1 VSTKRRAI
9 RVPELRIPLD
19 PAAAEPLHQQVY
31 RGVRGAI
38 LSGSLPAGAQLPSTR
53 RLADDLAVSRTT
65 VLVAFGQLVAEGYIV
80 GAVGS
85 GSYVASQIPDHLLQ
99 VGRPAPRS
107 ARVEREAIAVSRR
120 AQAIT
125 RTPRRIPRLYP
136 GAFWTGV
143 PPVDEFPLRTWSRL
157 AARRQ
162 RNLTT
167 AQLLHT
173 SPAGHAPLREAIVTH
188 LASARGVRCDASQII
203 ILCSA
208 QEGLDVACRSLL
220 DEGDAAWLE
229 DPCWVGSRGALLSA
243 GARVVPVPVD
253 RHGLDVQKGIAL
265 APDARLVYVSP
276 SHQYPMGVTLTLER
290 RLSLLD
296 WAARTRSWIVEDDYD
311 SEYRYTGRPITALQ
325 GLDRAGRVIY
335 LGTFNKTIFP
345 ALRIAFLVV
354 PPGLVETIFRVRGIG
369 GQHVPIVDQLILTD
383 FIMEGHFARHLRRMR
398 AIGRERRDAL
408 LSAAARDLTGLLDVE
423 QTETG
428 LHTVGWLPPGVDDG
442 AASAAA
448 DQQNV
453 EVLPISRC
461 YSGRCPRPGLLL
473 GYAGLKPHEISAGV
487 RRLAAALKT
496 VVR

>member
-1 VSTKRRAI
+1 
-9 RVPELRIPLD
+9 
-19 PAAAEPLHQQVY
+19 
-31 RGVRGAI
+31 
-38 LSGSLPAGAQLPSTR
+38 
-53 RLADDLAVSRTT
+53 
-65 VLVAFGQLVAEGYIV
+65 V

-99 VGRPAPRS
+99 VGRASTPA
-107 ARVEREAIAVSRR
+107 ARMEGASVTLSKRALAVS
-120 AQAIT
+120 
-125 RTPRRIPRLYP
+125 RTPRRVPRLYP

-143 PPVDEFPLRTWSRL
+143 PPVDEFPLKLWSRL

-162 RNLTT
+162 RNLAT

-208 QEGLDVACRSLL
+208 QEGLDVACRTLL

-253 RHGLDVQKGIAL
+253 RQGLDVQQGIAL

-290 RLSLLD
+290 RLLLLD
-296 WAARTRSWIVEDDYD
+296 WAGRGNSWIVEDDYD

-345 ALRIAFLVV
+345 ALRIAYLVV
-354 PPGLVETIFRVRGIG
+354 PPALVEPMFRMRAIG
-369 GQHVPIVDQLILTD
+369 GQHVPLVDQLVLTD

-398 AIGRERRDAL
+398 SIGRERRDAL
-408 LSAAARDLTGLLDVE
+408 LSAAKRDLSGLLDVE

-428 LHTVGWLPPGVDDG
+428 LHTMGWLPPGVDDT

-448 DQQNV
+448 DRQNI
-453 EVLPISRC
+453 EALPVSRC

-473 GYAGLKPHEISAGV
+473 GYAGLKPHEISAGE
-487 RRLAAALKT
+487 RRLASALKPL
-496 VVR
+496 VR